1 MITRISHYSIYV
13 LDQDQAYDF
22 YINKLGFEV
31 VTDATMDNGFRWLTV
46 RPKDQPDIEIV
57 LMPVKA
63 GPMYD
68 EDTAEKLRDLIK
80 KGKIGSGVFE
90 TNDCRAT
97 YLELKSKGVEFMSE
111 PKEQFYGVEALFKDN
126 SGNWFSLTEHPKSER
141 K

>member
-1 MITRISHYSIYV
+1 MITRLSHYSIYV

-31 VTDATMDNGFRWLTV
+31 VTDAKMDNGFRWLTV

-57 LMPVKA
+57 LMPVKE
-63 GPMYD
+63 GFMFD
-68 EDTAEKLRDLIK
+68 KDSAEQLRDLIK
-80 KGKIGSGVFE
+80 KGKLGSGVFE

-97 YLELKSKGVEFMSE
+97 YTELKSKGVEFMSE
-111 PKEQFYGVEALFKDN
+111 PKEQFYGIEALFKDN
-126 SGNWFSLTEHPKSER
+126 SGNWFSLSEHPKE